1 MINRLIEQ
9 YVSRMTKNDIMVF
22 ATKNGIE
29 LDDEEVKIIYNHIK
43 KDYKTIIYG
52 NPREILDDIKQ
63 KFDTMTYNKIENLY
77 INFKEK
83 YKDYL

>member
-9 YVSRMTKNDIMVF
+9 YVNRMTKDDILRF

-29 LDDEEVKIIYNHIK
+29 LNDKELKIIYNHIK
-43 KDYKTIIYG
+43 KDWKTIVYG
-52 NPREILDDIKQ
+52 NPREILDDIKMN
-63 KFDTMTYNKIENLY
+63 FDDITYNKIENLY

-83 YKDYL
+83 YKSYL

>member
-9 YVSRMTKNDIMVF
+9 YVNRMTKDDILKF

-29 LDDEEVKIIYNHIK
+29 LNDKELKIIYNHIK
-43 KDYKTIIYG
+43 KDWKTIVYG
-52 NPREILDDIKQ
+52 NPREILDDIKMNS
-63 KFDTMTYNKIENLY
+63 DDITYNKIENLY

>member
-1 MINRLIEQ
+1 MFNKLIEQ
-9 YVSRMTKNDIMVF
+9 YVSRMTKNDIIVF

-29 LDDEEVKIIYNHIK
+29 LNDEEVKIIYNHIK

-83 YKDYL
+83 YKIYL